1 MIRPIAFA
9 AALLAAPASEAATVT
24 FGTLASYDAAL
35 GAPSTI
41 AETFDGGTL
50 NGTAIQ
56 QILGSHRFMNNRLQG
71 IAGGGTNPARQ
82 VTTLVFS
89 TRIKSFAANFA
100 NLSSGEMAN
109 VLLDG
114 IQAATITGG
123 TTFFGIQSTFA
134 FSSITFLDATFPS
147 LNTQF
152 AMDNV
157 RVSPVPVAAG
167 APMLLGGLGLLA
179 ALRRRRKA

>member
-1 MIRPIAFA
+1 MIRPIALA

-24 FGTLASYDAAL
+24 FSNLAAYDAAL
-35 GAPSTI
+35 GAPSTVS
-41 AETFDGGTL
+41 ETFDGGTL

-56 QILGSHRFMNNRLQG
+56 QILGSYTFRNDRLQG

-82 VTTLVFS
+82 FTTLVFS
-89 TRIKSFAANFA
+89 TRVTAFAANFA
-100 NLSSGEMAN
+100 NLAAGEIAN

-123 TTFFGIQSTFA
+123 TTFFGIQSTIA
-134 FSSITFLDATFPS
+134 FSSITFLDTTFPS
-147 LNTQF
+147 VNTQF

-157 RVSPVPVAAG
+157 RVSPVPVAAA

-179 ALRRRRKA
+179 ALRRRRRA